1 METLCRNEEKLDL
14 RENTDSKEIA
24 LGKDDH
30 KKKEMEEEPCSNSVE
45 IKVAEIDTGCLGWVS
60 NNSSNILK

>member
-45 IKVAEIDTGCLGWVS
+45 IKVAEIDTGCLG
-60 NNSSNILK
+60 